1 MSTRGSSLDGAE
13 RDRSPSV
20 SGPSRAPRWRGVL
33 AVLSLLGVAT
43 TGCPRAPA
51 GNAGVDGDVGPPD
64 AAAVVDAAPDAPR
77 ADPARAL
84 PWTEA
89 IRKGHW
95 REAEDA
101 MAALPVAEQK
111 RPEVRFAGARVA
123 LALGKH
129 ADAVTRLEKL
139 EDDLPLLRDAIAK
152 VRAEAALAVGPYD
165 RAAEWYAGRPSAAS
179 WMISAD
185 AWDKAGDPVRARAQC
200 DRILAADKRP
210 RALEEG
216 ARALR
221 MKIVRAKDGDAPAA
235 ADARWLATNALDDAV
250 VVAASEL
257 LEKLTKPAPLT
268 AEDLIAR
275 SKLLAD
281 AGRAD
286 DALRAA
292 ERAAAV
298 SSASGA
304 VAKSM
309 PLDLCHARAEA
320 LYKSR
325 TRYSE
330 AALAYRSCAA
340 LGGPR
345 AAEDSFLA
353 ARAFSRAARDADAL
367 PAFASVI
374 QHHPKTT
381 WADQAE
387 FHVARSH
394 ALAGRWKEAAQALDD
409 YVKHF
414 PTGHDKREAER
425 YRAISHL
432 NARDFRIARKLLEDL
447 AGGDSDSGQQAR
459 WTNLAA
465 FAALKDGDRV
475 HAVARWS
482 EVARSRPLSWPA
494 LVARAR
500 LTAASAPL
508 PLAIDPAETGA
519 APAPLAVELPPPV
532 DTLHRIGLDGD
543 AEDAL
548 REREALVTA
557 KAQGR
562 GTEALCAAYAL
573 LDRGKRRYQISLQIP
588 ALLLATAPGPRNRW
602 AWECA
607 YPRPH
612 EGSIRERET
621 SAKLPPDLLWAV
633 MRQESAFDEEV
644 VSPAR
649 AVGLLQL
656 MPETAKVVAS
666 GAGLP
671 HEEAWLVRADHNIA
685 LGAFYMRDLLDK
697 LGGNVPLAAGAYNA
711 GPEAITRWQSHAKGE
726 SLDVFVESIPFLE
739 TRGYVVRVM
748 GNLARYAYL
757 DRGEAGVP
765 AIAFDPK

>member
-1 MSTRGSSLDGAE
+1 MRTSLA
-13 RDRSPSV
+13 
-20 SGPSRAPRWRGVL
+20 RAPWRLGVL
-33 AVLSLLGVAT
+33 AALSLA
-43 TGCPRAPA
+43 GCPRAPA
-51 GNAGVDGDVGPPD
+51 GNAGLDGDV
-64 AAAVVDAAPDAPR
+64 AVVDATAEVVDATVDAPR
-77 ADPARAL
+77 ADPALAL

-89 IRKGHW
+89 IRSDHW
-95 REAEDA
+95 QEAEDA
-101 MAALPVAEQK
+101 IAALPEGEQK
-111 RPEVRFAGARVA
+111 KAEVRFARARVS

-129 ADAVTRLEKL
+129 ADAVARLEKL
-139 EDDLPLLRDAIAK
+139 EDELPLLRDAIAK
-152 VRAEAALAVGPYD
+152 VRAQAALIVGPYD
-165 RAAEWYAGRPSAAS
+165 RAAEWYAGRPTTAS

-200 DRILAADKRP
+200 DRVLAADKRP
-210 RALEEG
+210 RALEEK
-216 ARALR
+216 ARTLR
-221 MKIVRAKDGDAPAA
+221 MKLVRAKDGDAAAA
-235 ADARWLATNALDDAV
+235 ADARWLATNALSEES
-250 VVAASEL
+250 AAAGSEL
-257 LEKLTKPAPLT
+257 LEKLPKPAPLT

-275 SKLLAD
+275 ARVLAD
-281 AGRAD
+281 VGRSD

-292 ERAAAV
+292 ERAAN
-298 SSASGA
+298 ASGGA
-304 VAKSM
+304 SKTM

-320 LYKSR
+320 YYKSR
-325 TRYSE
+325 TRYPE

-340 LGGPR
+340 MGGPR

-353 ARAFSRAARDADAL
+353 ARAFSRGDRDADAL

-432 NARDFRIARKLLEDL
+432 NARDFKIARKLLEDL
-447 AGGDSDSGQQAR
+447 AGGDSDGFQQAR

-465 FAALKDGDRV
+465 FAALKDGDRT

-500 LTAASAPL
+500 LGAANAPL
-508 PLAIDPAETGA
+508 PLTIDPAETGD
-519 APAPLAVELPPPV
+519 APSPLVVELPPPV
-532 DTLHRIGLDGD
+532 DTLHRIGLDSD
-543 AEDAL
+543 AEEAL

-562 GTEALCAAYAL
+562 GTEALCTAYAM
-573 LDRGKRRYQISLQIP
+573 LDRGKRRYQLSLQIP
-588 ALLLATAPGPRNRW
+588 AQLLATAPGPRNRW

-612 EGSIRERET
+612 KSSIREHEV

-656 MPETAKVVAS
+656 MPDTAKAVAS
-666 GAGLP
+666 GASLP
-671 HEEAWLVRADHNIA
+671 HEEGWLVRADHNIT
-685 LGAFYMRDLLDK
+685 LGALYMRDLLDK
-697 LGGNVPLAAGAYNA
+697 LGGNVPLATGAYNA

-726 SLDVFVESIPFLE
+726 SLDVFVETIPFLE

-748 GNLARYAYL
+748 GNLARYGYL

-765 AIAFDPK
+765 AVALDPK

>member
-1 MSTRGSSLDGAE
+1 MSAQVPSLARGA
-13 RDRSPSV
+13 
-20 SGPSRAPRWRGVL
+20 RARNRWRLGGLAALSALVL
-33 AVLSLLGVAT
+33 A
-43 TGCPRAPA
+43 GCPRAPA
-51 GNAGVDGDVGPPD
+51 GNAGLDGDVGVAD
-64 AAAVVDAAPDAPR
+64 ATADVVDATVDAPP
-77 ADPARAL
+77 ADPTLAL

-89 IRKGHW
+89 IRAGHW
-95 REAEDA
+95 KEAEEA
-101 MAALPVAEQK
+101 LAALPEGELKKA
-111 RPEVRFAGARVA
+111 EVRFARARVS

-129 ADAVTRLEKL
+129 ADAVARLEKL

-152 VRAEAALAVGPYD
+152 VRAQAALVVGPYD
-165 RAAEWYAGRPSAAS
+165 RAADWYAGRPGAAS
-179 WMISAD
+179 WLISAD

-200 DRILAADKRP
+200 DRVLGTDKRP
-210 RALEEG
+210 RALEER

-221 MKIVRAKDGDAPAA
+221 MKIVRAKDGDAAAA
-235 ADARWLATNALDDAV
+235 ADARWLATHALDDTT
-250 VVAASEL
+250 ASSGNEL
-257 LEKLTKPAPLT
+257 LEKLMKPAPLT

-275 SKLLAD
+275 SKVLAD
-281 AGRAD
+281 AGRSD

-292 ERAAAV
+292 ERAGNT
-298 SSASGA
+298 SGA
-304 VAKSM
+304 GGKIT
-309 PLDLCHARAEA
+309 PIDLCHARAEA

-325 TRYSE
+325 TRYPE

-340 LGGPR
+340 MGGLR

-353 ARAFSRAARDADAL
+353 ARAFSRGDRDGDAL

-374 QHHPKTT
+374 QRHPKTT

-394 ALAGRWKEAAQALDD
+394 ALSGRWKEAAQALDE

-414 PTGHDKREAER
+414 PAGHDKREAER

-432 NARDFRIARKLLEDL
+432 NARDFKIARKLLEDL
-447 AGGDSDSGQQAR
+447 AGGDSDAFQQAR

-465 FAALKDGDRV
+465 FAALKDGDRL

-508 PLAIDPAETGA
+508 PLTIEPAETGE
-519 APAPLAVELPPPV
+519 APQPLVVELPPPV

-543 AEDAL
+543 AEEAL

-562 GTEALCAAYAL
+562 GTEALCKAYAM
-573 LDRGKRRYQISLQIP
+573 LDRGKRRYQLSLQIP
-588 ALLLATAPGPRNRW
+588 AQLLATAPGPRNRW
-602 AWECA
+602 AWECS

-612 EGSIRERET
+612 EGSIREREV

-656 MPETAKVVAS
+656 MPETAKAVAR
-666 GAGLP
+666 GAGLA
-671 HEEAWLVRADHNIA
+671 HEEAWLARADHNIT
-685 LGAFYMRDLLDK
+685 LGALYMRDLLDK
-697 LGGNVPLAAGAYNA
+697 LGENIALATGAYNA

-726 SLDVFVESIPFLE
+726 SLDVFVETIPFLE

-748 GNLARYAYL
+748 GNLARYGYL

-765 AIAFDPK
+765 AIALDPR

>member
-1 MSTRGSSLDGAE
+1 MRTVLSC
-13 RDRSPSV
+13 
-20 SGPSRAPRWRGVL
+20 L
-33 AVLSLLGVAT
+33 AVLALA
-43 TGCPRAPA
+43 GCPRAPA
-51 GNAGVDGDVGPPD
+51 GNAGLDGDVGVTD
-64 AAAVVDAAPDAPR
+64 ALADVVVDAAPDAPR
-77 ADPARAL
+77 ADPALAL

-89 IRKGHW
+89 IREGHW
-95 REAEDA
+95 KEAEEA
-101 MAALPVAEQK
+101 LAALPEGEQK
-111 RPEVRFAGARVA
+111 KPEVRFARARVS

-129 ADAVTRLEKL
+129 ADAVARLEKL

-152 VRAEAALAVGPYD
+152 VRAQAALVVGPYD
-165 RAAEWYAGRPSAAS
+165 RAAEWYAGRPNAAS

-210 RALEEG
+210 RALEEK

-221 MKIVRAKDGDAPAA
+221 MKLARAKDGDAAAA
-235 ADARWLATNALDDAV
+235 ADARWLATNALDDAT
-250 VVAASEL
+250 ASAGNEL
-257 LEKLTKPAPLT
+257 LEKLTRVAPLS

-275 SKLLAD
+275 SKVLAD
-281 AGRAD
+281 AGRSD
-286 DALRAA
+286 EALRVA
-292 ERAAAV
+292 ERAG
-298 SSASGA
+298 SASGA
-304 VAKSM
+304 GGKST

-325 TRYSE
+325 ARYPE

-340 LGGPR
+340 MGGPR

-353 ARAFSRAARDADAL
+353 ARAFSRGDRDADAL
-367 PAFASVI
+367 PAFAAVI
-374 QHHPKTT
+374 QRHPKTT

-414 PTGHDKREAER
+414 PAGHDKREAER

-432 NARDFRIARKLLEDL
+432 NARDFKIARKLLEDL
-447 AGGDSDSGQQAR
+447 AGGDSDGLQQAR

-465 FAALKDGDRV
+465 FAALKDGDRL

-500 LTAASAPL
+500 LTAAGAPS
-508 PLAIDPAETGA
+508 PLTIEPAETGE
-519 APAPLAVELPPPV
+519 APEKLVVELPPPV

-543 AEDAL
+543 AEEAL

-562 GTEALCAAYAL
+562 GTEALCTAYAL

-588 ALLLATAPGPRNRW
+588 AQLLATAPGPRNRW

-612 EGSIRERET
+612 QGSIRDREV
-621 SAKLPPDLLWAV
+621 SAKLPADLLWAV
-633 MRQESAFDEEV
+633 MRQESAFDEEI

-656 MPETAKVVAS
+656 MPETAKAVAS
-666 GAGLP
+666 SAGLP

-685 LGAFYMRDLLDK
+685 LGALYMRDLLDK
-697 LGGNVPLAAGAYNA
+697 LGESILLAAGAYNA

-726 SLDVFVESIPFLE
+726 SLDVFVETIPFLE

-748 GNLARYAYL
+748 GNLARYGYL

-765 AIAFDPK
+765 AIALDPK